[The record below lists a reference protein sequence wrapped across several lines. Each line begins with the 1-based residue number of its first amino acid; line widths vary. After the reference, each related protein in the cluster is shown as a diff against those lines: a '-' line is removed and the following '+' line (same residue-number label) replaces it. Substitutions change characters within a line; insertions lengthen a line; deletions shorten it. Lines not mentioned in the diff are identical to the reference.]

1 MSPSPTRAVQRA
13 PCPAGIAYSNSHPDP
28 AALPQLPMAL
38 NALVGVSADQA
49 FTVDVNPAANAGADF
64 SGVRDV
70 MLAIEYS
77 ATLV

>member
-1 MSPSPTRAVQRA
+1 
-13 PCPAGIAYSNSHPDP
+13 
-28 AALPQLPMAL
+28 MAL

-49 FTVDVNPAANAGADF
+49 FAVDVNPAANAGACF